1 MTAHMTG
8 DRKLLCARFDD
19 KLMQSAR
26 GGIACGCFYSPAD
39 AAFLTSLSKEKG
51 TTDRFFL
58 FGGYD
63 GAERKLAFFL
73 PDFLSGFDGSP
84 KEKAIEFYPDEFACA
99 IRAIKV
105 VGSGYRSL
113 SHRDHLG
120 SLLSLGIERESL
132 GDIVVLSDF
141 EAVIF
146 CTDAIFRFLLES
158 VDRIASDKVTV
169 TEFIPDSTF
178 SAKKELMPIN
188 DTVASPRLDCVVA
201 ALTNLAREKAQT
213 AIKNGLC
220 SLDYLEELRPD
231 REIIPPC
238 TISVRG
244 YGKFNVLS
252 IGGETKR
259 GRLRLSA
266 EKYI

>member
-1 MTAHMTG
+1 MTD

-19 KLMQSAR
+19 KLQQSAR
-26 GGIACGCFYSPAD
+26 GGIECGCFYSPAD
-39 AAFLTSLSKEKG
+39 AVFLSSLSKAKG
-51 TTDRFFL
+51 ADDRFFL

-63 GAERKLAFFL
+63 GAERKMAFFL
-73 PDFLSGFDGSP
+73 PDFLSEFDGSP
-84 KEKAIEFYPDEFACA
+84 KEKAVNFFPDEFSCA
-99 IRAIKV
+99 IRAVKV

-132 GDIVVLSDF
+132 GDIVILSDF

-146 CTDAIFRFLLES
+146 CTNAIFGFLLES
-158 VDRIASDKVTV
+158 IDRIASDKVSAS
-169 TEFIPDSTF
+169 EFIPDSTF
-178 SAKKELMPIN
+178 SAKKELLPIN
-188 DTVASPRLDCVVA
+188 DTVASPRFDCVVA
-201 ALTNLAREKAQT
+201 ALTNFSREKAQT
-213 AIKNGLC
+213 AIKSGLC
-220 SLDYLEELRPD
+220 SLDYFEELRPD

-244 YGKFNVLS
+244 CGKFNVLS

-259 GRLRLSA
+259 GRLRMYA